1 MLSLFHC
8 APVGKIELLFLMITE
23 ETGIHTQ
30 LHLISGTLASIMSA
44 AYLLCTEEIK
54 FVFDKHTFTNNFWRY
69 FSARSS
75 LCFIS

>member
-23 ETGIHTQ
+23 ETGIFTQ

-44 AYLLCTEEIK
+44 AYL
-54 FVFDKHTFTNNFWRY
+54 
-69 FSARSS
+69 
-75 LCFIS
+75 